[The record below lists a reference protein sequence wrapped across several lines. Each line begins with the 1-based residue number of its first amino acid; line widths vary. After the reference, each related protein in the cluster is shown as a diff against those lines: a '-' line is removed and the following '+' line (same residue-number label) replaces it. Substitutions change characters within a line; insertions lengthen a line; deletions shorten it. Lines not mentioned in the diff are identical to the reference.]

1 VFAAHGRGA
10 DAWAFELNIAAMA
23 LAGVAWLTLVLGMRW
38 QLRTKAV
45 AALSGLAT
53 LALAGATAIGDA
65 DTVKTAPSLGC
76 CC

>member
-1 VFAAHGRGA
+1 MDGEQGAAGVRA
-10 DAWAFELNIAAMA
+10 KIAAMV

-53 LALAGATAIGDA
+53 LALAKAMAIGDA
-65 DTVKTAPSLGC
+65 GHR
-76 CC
+76 

>member
-1 VFAAHGRGA
+1 MDGEQAP
-10 DAWAFELNIAAMA
+10 WAFELNIAAMA
-23 LAGVAWLTLVLGMRW
+23 LAGVAWLTLVLRMRW

-53 LALAGATAIGDA
+53 LALAKATAIGDP